1 MNITDLDAHA
11 LSRAIHAKAVSCREV
26 MQATLARD
34 PDVDAVLRR
43 LEWQSAPDRWG
54 MIVATDFIA
63 RSFTWKLPGA
73 GAARGL
79 GIAALQALGPVK
91 SAIARQM
98 MFGSR

>member
-1 MNITDLDAHA
+1 M
-11 LSRAIHAKAVSCREV
+11 
-26 MQATLARD
+26 
-34 PDVDAVLRR
+34 RR
-43 LEWQSAPDRWG
+43 LEWQRAPDRWS
-54 MIVATDFIA
+54 MILATDFLA

-79 GIAALQALGPVK
+79 GIAALQALGPVR